1 MPDKIVYSQ
10 DEIDRIYQKLNRLS
24 GTLSQIS
31 GELRSI
37 RMSSAG
43 GADYAVHGCSVSR
56 LSGFSGVNLVRAE
69 SVQVTVANYA
79 SVLDR
84 YSEHAHRLGSQVLN
98 ASGAF
103 ISCEQKLC
111 DITASAAVSIQLGTA
126 GASDQVLAVI
136 AGVLHFPLDKSTWT
150 AAMYDQYMKLI
161 SESTLLRDADG
172 NLILANGDTT
182 YFFDKNGSLRREVTA
197 KEEFGELSY
206 IVKTYDQNGGYT
218 KEEGKLEAQLYQ
230 RTLYKH
236 DTDDE
241 DKFWHKES
249 KTNGAYKDGKKL
261 SEEEAKRL
269 RKVEQI
275 GTLFSIGTSYSAS
288 CAFKEN
294 KYAYKSD
301 YLEME
306 GTLSALKGEFSAS
319 SQAGLYAYK
328 VDKDGKTYRT
338 LSPSASAEIGGSFSL
353 LSADGSIT
361 NDFGF
366 FKNKVTGSVD
376 IGQAEMKG
384 NVAIGIIDGKVN
396 ASAGVSAE
404 ANLVKVGV
412 SDTITLGPVDVEGS
426 AALTVGIG
434 GHAKVGLDDGVFTID
449 IGASFGVGF
458 ETKVSFDTSGITDC
472 ISGAVDGIKEAAGFV
487 GDCIQDA
494 GKAVSNFWHS
504 LF

>member
-43 GADYAVHGCSVSR
+43 GADYAVHGCGIGR
-56 LSGFSGVNLVRAE
+56 LSGFSGANLVRAG
-69 SVQVTVANYA
+69 SVQDAVANYA

-84 YSEHAHRLGSQVLN
+84 YSEHTRRLGSQVLN

-111 DITASAAVSIQLGTA
+111 DITASAAVSIQLGAA
-126 GASDQVLAVI
+126 GASDQVLAAI
-136 AGVLHFPLDKSTWT
+136 AGVLHFPSDKSTWT
-150 AAMYDQYMKLI
+150 VDMYDQYMKLI

-172 NLILANGDTT
+172 NLILANGDIT

-206 IVKTYDQNGGYT
+206 VIKTYDQNGGYT
-218 KEEGKLEAQLYQ
+218 KEEAKLETKLPQA
-230 RTLYKH
+230 TYKH
-236 DTDDE
+236 DIDDE

-249 KTNGAYKDGKKL
+249 GANGAYKDGKKL

-269 RKVEQI
+269 RSVKQI
-275 GTLFSIGTSYSAS
+275 GTLFGIGTSYSAS
-288 CAFKEN
+288 CAYKEN
-294 KYAYKSD
+294 QYAYKSD
-301 YLEME
+301 HLEME
-306 GTLSALKGEFSAS
+306 GTLSALKGDFSAS
-319 SQAGLYAYK
+319 WQAGLYAYK
-328 VDKDGKTYRT
+328 VDKDGKTHRT
-338 LSPSASAEIGGSFSL
+338 LSPSVSAEIGGSVSL

-366 FKNKVTGSVD
+366 FKNKITGSVEV
-376 IGQAEMKG
+376 GQAEMKG

-412 SDTITLGPVDVEGS
+412 SDTISLGPVDVEGS

-434 GHAKVGLDDGVFTID
+434 GHAKVGIDDGVLTID

-458 ETKVSFDTSGITDC
+458 ETKVSIDTSGIVEGIGD
-472 ISGAVDGIKEAAGFV
+472 AVDGIKEAAGFV
-487 GDCIQDA
+487 GNCVQGA
-494 GKAVSNFWHS
+494 SKAVSDFWNS